1 MGCLGIRI
9 LECSDCHRSCQD
21 FGPANAM
28 ARNPLCHKLFR
39 PESETSIHKI
49 ARSFNFNFR
58 PRQGRH
64 ARPSWQHLPA
74 FMLSLQRGRNPQGEP
89 VDMRTGERQLCRMR
103 RSARAPF
110 VVGRLFEVGLQS
122 SAALQ
127 RQEEFGTVEEVPGSS
142 DRTAAN
148 APYGPTLRLAPVGAA
163 WPTSLALRAG
173 RPS

>member
-21 FGPANAM
+21 AGPAFGM

-58 PRQGRH
+58 PCLSRH

-74 FMLSLQRGRNPQGEP
+74 LILILWRGRNPQGEP
-89 VDMRTGERQLCRMR
+89 VENRHQREALR
-103 RSARAPF
+103 RLRHFICTMHSRWRA
-110 VVGRLFEVGLQS
+110 LEDGLQS
-122 SAALQ
+122 AKKNRPMAVSCL
-127 RQEEFGTVEEVPGSS
+127 VS
-142 DRTAAN
+142 N
-148 APYGPTLRLAPVGAA
+148 AMATQG
-163 WPTSLALRAG
+163 
-173 RPS
+173 